1 MMTIETTRF
10 GQVEVDEAKLI
21 VFPRGLLGFPLQK
34 HYALVQT
41 GANSAFYWLQAVDRP
56 ELAFVVTDPRLFLS
70 DYKVPAKGEDL
81 KQLDLEGS
89 DEAQLFVIVNK
100 VDGLLTGNLQGP
112 LVINATTR
120 VGKQLVLSDKRYS
133 TRYPLMQLPAAA
145 PAVAMRSA

>member
-1 MMTIETTRF
+1 MMTIQTTRF
-10 GQVEVDEAKLI
+10 GLLEVDEGKLI

-34 HYALVQT
+34 HYALMQT

-56 ELAFVVTDPRLFLS
+56 ELAFVVTDPRMFLP
-70 DYKVPAKGEDL
+70 DYKAPAKAEDL
-81 KQLDLEGS
+81 KQLELSGP

-112 LVINATTR
+112 LMINVTSR
-120 VGKQLVLSDKRYS
+120 VGKQLVLSDKRFS

-145 PAVAMRSA
+145 PAAASRSA

>member
-10 GQVEVDEAKLI
+10 GQVEVDESRLL

-34 HYALVQT
+34 HYALMQT

-56 ELAFVVTDPRLFLS
+56 ELAFVVTDPRMFLA

-81 KQLDLEGS
+81 KQLDLSEA

-112 LVINATTR
+112 LVINASTR
-120 VGKQLVLSDKRYS
+120 VGKQLVLSDKRFS
-133 TRYPLMQLPAAA
+133 TRYPLMQLPVAAQ
-145 PAVAMRSA
+145 AVASRSA

>member
-1 MMTIETTRF
+1 MMMVETTRF
-10 GQVEVDEAKLI
+10 GQVEVDETKLM
-21 VFPRGLLGFPLQK
+21 VFPRGLLGFPFQK

-41 GANSAFYWLQAVDRP
+41 GQNSAFYWLQAVDRP
-56 ELAFVVTDPRLFLS
+56 ELAFVVTDPRLFVA
-70 DYKVPAKGEDL
+70 DFKVPAKSEDL
-81 KQLDLEGS
+81 KQLDLEGAE
-89 DEAQLFVIVNK
+89 EAQLFVIVNK
-100 VDGLLTGNLQGP
+100 MDGVLTGNLQGP